1 MIKESI
7 CNDILLYT
15 KKQAAIAL
23 SVSERTI
30 DRLVKKGELP
40 VVQIGRNIRIPRQA
54 VFDWIEG
61 RTSYNLGCAGSAVQG
76 ASTCHISARKVRTGG
91 HLSQMQ
97 TERELD
103 ILLEPPNARKRKL

>member
-40 VVQIGRNIRIPRQA
+40 VVQIGRNIRIPKQA
-54 VFDWIEG
+54 VCDWIEG

-76 ASTCHISARKVRTGG
+76 ASTCQLSAKTVRSGG

-103 ILLEPPNARKRKL
+103 ALLGPPIAGRRKP